1 MSTELTQVLDFSDD
15 SSFSVSSEEEETVTV
30 SKKRKITVDV
40 HLEEET
46 LKKIILSEDTTNEQ
60 KLKAL
65 LEEFNK
71 HGIQLHSTA

>member
-46 LKKIILSEDTTNEQ
+46 IKKIILSEDTTNEQ

-65 LEEFNK
+65 LEELNK

>member
-46 LKKIILSEDTTNEQ
+46 IKKIILSEDTTNEQ